1 VSQDHSTD
9 GGITLPWSRTARPV
23 PRLVVQPLQ
32 SFLRQEQSGALLLIA
47 AVAVALVW
55 ANSPWSASY
64 QRVWSTRVSIAAG
77 SNVLDVDLRDW
88 VNDGLMTLFFFV
100 VGLEI
105 KRELVTGELRR
116 PREAILPALAAVGG
130 MAVPALIYVAV
141 VGREAGGGWGIAMP
155 TDIALALGVLSLA
168 GRRTPSGLKAF
179 LLALAIVDDLG
190 SILVIALF
198 YTASVD
204 WAALALAAA
213 TVGLVALLQRI
224 DVRAT
229 TVYVAL
235 GVVLWIALERSGATP
250 TLAGVAIALLVPARP
265 HNRPRAVSEE
275 AHRIADETVDD
286 PVPPDAD
293 APQWLELARLS
304 RAAVSPLARA
314 EGVLH
319 PWTSFVVLP
328 LFALA
333 NAGVSL
339 GAGQLRGALGSRI
352 GIAILLARVLGK
364 PLGIWLASAICVR
377 TGLARLPSGVG
388 LRHVA
393 AVGAAAGVPFA
404 VSLFVARLALPAS
417 LAYDATVG
425 VLGAAVVA
433 GVVGGFALRRAA
445 A

>member
-1 VSQDHSTD
+1 VSQDSTD